1 MKIGF
6 NEGCNRFCENH
17 SVLEDLDLCEK
28 YGFDYI
34 DIQSECLDREIA
46 AGKYTIDDLG
56 AWFADP
62 KHHLKM
68 LSYNALIFFNMK
80 QTQEEKDA
88 VMAKLDQIIADCN
101 KLGCKMIVVVPSMDL
116 TVPATVDEI
125 KADAVA
131 VLKEMVKKVEP
142 HGIKLSI
149 EFCGAPTMSINRFEY
164 AYDIVTEVDH
174 PLVGITL
181 DQYHFHAMAS
191 EWAALEKA
199 DGKKIFVWHL
209 NGMENM
215 PCGAAYNND
224 EKRLWPGEPGDCL
237 DHKRYADT
245 MAKQYFGDEN
255 PIGEQITYACS
266 DGNLYNFTIVGIYE
280 YNAALFGK
288 VDTSVPEKD
297 RSTTM
302 FIPIQTCFKLMGKDQ
317 SGYTNFNLMVNSLAD
332 IDQATTDVTNFF
344 EEKYANNKNFHVTTY
359 NMASDMGMHLP
370 SGSNSPYAS

>member
-1 MKIGF
+1 MKLGF
-6 NEGCNRFCENH
+6 NEANDRFCKNH
-17 SVLEDLDLCEK
+17 SVMMDLELCEK
-28 YGFDYI
+28 YGFDCI
-34 DIQSECLDREIA
+34 DIQSECLNRDLE
-46 AGKYTIDDLG
+46 AGKITLEEMG
-56 AWFADP
+56 AWFQS
-62 KHHLKM
+62 HHLKM
-68 LSYNALIFFNMK
+68 LSYNALCFFNMK

-88 VMAKLDQIIADCN
+88 VMAELDEIIRRCN
-101 KLGCKMIVVVPSMDL
+101 ILGCKMIVVVPSMDL

-245 MAKQYFGDEN
+245 LKKIGFEGDVCTMEVFRPDYYKLSNEENIKKAAEVTKAHVAKYW
-255 PIGEQITYACS
+255 
-266 DGNLYNFTIVGIYE
+266 
-280 YNAALFGK
+280 
-288 VDTSVPEKD
+288 
-297 RSTTM
+297 
-302 FIPIQTCFKLMGKDQ
+302 
-317 SGYTNFNLMVNSLAD
+317 AD
-332 IDQATTDVTNFF
+332 
-344 EEKYANNKNFHVTTY
+344 
-359 NMASDMGMHLP
+359 
-370 SGSNSPYAS
+370 

>member
-1 MKIGF
+1 MKLGF
-6 NEGCNRFCENH
+6 NEANDRFCKNH
-17 SVLEDLDLCEK
+17 SVMMDLELCEK
-28 YGFDYI
+28 YGFDCI
-34 DIQSECLDREIA
+34 DIQSECLNRDLE
-46 AGKYTIDDLG
+46 AGKITLEEMG
-56 AWFADP
+56 AWFQS
-62 KHHLKM
+62 HHLKM
-68 LSYNALIFFNMK
+68 LSYNALCFFNMK

-224 EKRLWPGEPGDCL
+224 EKRLWPGAEGDCL
-237 DHKRYADT
+237 PHARYADT
-245 MAKQYFGDEN
+245 LKKIGFDGDCCTIEIFRPAYYEMSQEEN
-255 PIGEQITYACS
+255 VKKSAE
-266 DGNLYNFTIVGIYE
+266 
-280 YNAALFGK
+280 
-288 VDTSVPEKD
+288 
-297 RSTTM
+297 
-302 FIPIQTCFKLMGKDQ
+302 
-317 SGYTNFNLMVNSLAD
+317 
-332 IDQATTDVTNFF
+332 VTRAHV
-344 EEKYANNKNFHVTTY
+344 EKYAQF
-359 NMASDMGMHLP
+359 
-370 SGSNSPYAS
+370 

>member
-1 MKIGF
+1 MKLGF
-6 NEGCNRFCENH
+6 NEANDRFCKNH
-17 SVLEDLDLCEK
+17 SVMMDLELCEK
-28 YGFDYI
+28 YGFDCI
-34 DIQSECLDREIA
+34 DIQSECLNRDLE
-46 AGKYTIDDLG
+46 AGKITLEEMG
-56 AWFADP
+56 AWFQS
-62 KHHLKM
+62 HHLKM
-68 LSYNALIFFNMK
+68 LSYNALCFFNMK

-88 VMAKLDQIIADCN
+88 VMAELDEIIRRCN
-101 KLGCKMIVVVPSMDL
+101 ILGCKMIVVVPSMDL

-125 KADAVA
+125 REDAVA

-164 AYDIVTEVDH
+164 AYDIVTEVNH

-245 MAKQYFGDEN
+245 LKKIGFEGDVCTMEVFRPDYYKLSNEENIKKAAEVTKAHVAKYW
-255 PIGEQITYACS
+255 
-266 DGNLYNFTIVGIYE
+266 
-280 YNAALFGK
+280 
-288 VDTSVPEKD
+288 
-297 RSTTM
+297 
-302 FIPIQTCFKLMGKDQ
+302 
-317 SGYTNFNLMVNSLAD
+317 AD
-332 IDQATTDVTNFF
+332 
-344 EEKYANNKNFHVTTY
+344 
-359 NMASDMGMHLP
+359 
-370 SGSNSPYAS
+370 